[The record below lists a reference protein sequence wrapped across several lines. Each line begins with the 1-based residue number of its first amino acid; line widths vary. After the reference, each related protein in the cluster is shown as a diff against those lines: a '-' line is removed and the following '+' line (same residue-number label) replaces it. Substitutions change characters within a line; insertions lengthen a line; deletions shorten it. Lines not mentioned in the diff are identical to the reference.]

1 MEGETGSSNVAALMT
16 ECIPLSTISPLL
28 DLQGG
33 ERSSSLTF
41 NSFDFPASCHTAVD
55 K

>member
-33 ERSSSLTF
+33 VQSRS
-41 NSFDFPASCHTAVD
+41 
-55 K
+55 